1 MVCMDVRSVRLR
13 LSLKLMPLLSMVD
26 TDILMPLDML
36 DTMVLDMLDLAMPS
50 LPLPSVSPT
59 LPTLASALTILEPL
73 FHVVARSVRLR
84 LRPMLM
90 LRLLSFMEDMDT
102 HMVLDTTV
110 LDMPVLA
117 MLVLAMLDLAMHMVE
132 LLPPTLL
139 SATPLL
145 TLPSEPP
152 TLPMLECAPTTL
164 ELRSLVR

>member
-1 MVCMDVRSVRLR
+1 MG
-13 LSLKLMPLLSMVD
+13 
-26 TDILMPLDML
+26 MPLDML

-50 LPLPSVSPT
+50 LPLTSVSPT
-59 LPTLASALTILEPL
+59 LPMLVSALTILEPL

-84 LRPMLM
+84 LMPRP
-90 LRLLSFMEDMDT
+90 LSFMEDMDT
-102 HMVLDTTV
+102 HMVLDTMVLDMPV

-117 MLVLAMLDLAMHMVE
+117 MLDLAMLMVE

-145 TLPSEPP
+145 TLPLEPP

>member
-1 MVCMDVRSVRLR
+1 M
-13 LSLKLMPLLSMVD
+13 
-26 TDILMPLDML
+26 
-36 DTMVLDMLDLAMPS
+36 
-50 LPLPSVSPT
+50 
-59 LPTLASALTILEPL
+59 ASALTILEPL
-73 FHVVARSVRLR
+73 FHVVARSVRLRLR

-117 MLVLAMLDLAMHMVE
+117 MLDLAMLMVE

-145 TLPSEPP
+145 TLPMEPP

>member
-1 MVCMDVRSVRLR
+1 MG
-13 LSLKLMPLLSMVD
+13 
-26 TDILMPLDML
+26 
-36 DTMVLDMLDLAMPS
+36 
-50 LPLPSVSPT
+50 T
-59 LPTLASALTILEPL
+59 LPMLVSALTILEPL

-102 HMVLDTTV
+102 HMVLDTM
-110 LDMPVLA
+110 DLA
-117 MLVLAMLDLAMHMVE
+117 MLMVE

>member
-1 MVCMDVRSVRLR
+1 MG
-13 LSLKLMPLLSMVD
+13 
-26 TDILMPLDML
+26 
-36 DTMVLDMLDLAMPS
+36 
-50 LPLPSVSPT
+50 T

-102 HMVLDTTV
+102 HMVLDTTA

-117 MLVLAMLDLAMHMVE
+117 MLMVE

-139 SATPLL
+139 LATPLL
-145 TLPSEPP
+145 TLPMEPP

>member
-1 MVCMDVRSVRLR
+1 M
-13 LSLKLMPLLSMVD
+13 
-26 TDILMPLDML
+26 
-36 DTMVLDMLDLAMPS
+36 
-50 LPLPSVSPT
+50 
-59 LPTLASALTILEPL
+59 ASALTILEPL
-73 FHVVARSVRLR
+73 FHVVARSVRLRLR

-117 MLVLAMLDLAMHMVE
+117 MLDLAMLDLAMLMVE

-145 TLPSEPP
+145 TLPMEPP

-164 ELRSLVR
+164 ELRSLVRRAFFFVFFRNYQSTWDCKTRNHL